1 MRMASLTPRELL
13 GPFYT
18 ILRYSP
24 YNLSST
30 SNDSNNNRI
39 IKIFRL
45 LLGIA
50 VCAITFIRLAVSVT
64 DASKQP
70 LSAAW
75 GKLNIMMFAV
85 LYATSTSIVLCFW
98 TRQRFFN
105 EFCDDLTKVQ
115 QHRIHP
121 INMSANSNRKC
132 HIVALI
138 LSIVFACVWMATFI
152 LEFLDYCIEIRKGN
166 SKFIETLYKFVL
178 NPIVYPLAA
187 ISTPLITTIYYLINR
202 SINNELQDFNADL
215 KDAVITNRLQNDTSL
230 LAQFN
235 NRHQSLVEFIL
246 KSNRQLIK
254 PLLFGPLACV
264 LCSANA
270 VFVASAF
277 ENEIPMRD
285 VSIYFFWIPCS
296 IVTGVFNLAPP
307 GHTQALLREVKN
319 ILLSADLHQDNNSET
334 YSLYKSMLRRCDIDT
349 RLTVCGGAAYIDP
362 AYTAKVFW
370 IGPNVGSLMTIVK
383 KLMFP
388 DN

>member
-246 KSNRQLIK
+246 KSNRQLSK
-254 PLLFGPLACV
+254 TNDDFLK
-264 LCSANA
+264 
-270 VFVASAF
+270 SAF
-277 ENEIPMRD
+277 
-285 VSIYFFWIPCS
+285 SFQS
-296 IVTGVFNLAPP
+296 NLC
-307 GHTQALLREVKN
+307 
-319 ILLSADLHQDNNSET
+319 
-334 YSLYKSMLRRCDIDT
+334 YS
-349 RLTVCGGAAYIDP
+349 VH
-362 AYTAKVFW
+362 
-370 IGPNVGSLMTIVK
+370 
-383 KLMFP
+383 
-388 DN
+388 